1 VVRRFVAYCFVA
13 ALLAGVA
20 ACRPHSDPAP
30 NTAFDPDA
38 FRRDYP
44 SDSGYIRIALDA
56 PRFMAL
62 GDTGRAEVTRYK
74 CHDSTC
80 VGQNYDWS
88 ATGSTWRVEP
98 AGALDVTA
106 RGQITARRVGDTI
119 RANAV
124 ARDSLGRVVRI
135 IPAQA
140 AGGGGRR
147 ARFEILAWGGPNGTI
162 VATRGPGVLEL
173 TARLGPRST
182 ILRTVIDPR

>member
-1 VVRRFVAYCFVA
+1 
-13 ALLAGVA
+13 
-20 ACRPHSDPAP
+20 
-30 NTAFDPDA
+30 
-38 FRRDYP
+38 
-44 SDSGYIRIALDA
+44 
-56 PRFMAL
+56 MAL
-62 GDTGRAEVTRYK
+62 GDTGRAEVTRSK
-74 CHDSTC
+74 CHDIMC
-80 VGQNYDWS
+80 VGQNHDWP
-88 ATGSTWRVEP
+88 ATGSSWRVEP

-106 RGQITARRVGDTI
+106 RGQITARRVGVSYLTTARADTVLAFKIEVLGPVATFTWEPSPQHVLVGDTI

-140 AGGGGRR
+140 AGGRGRR

-182 ILRTVIDPR
+182 ILRTIIDPR